1 MLKYWLWLTTRK
13 GLGARSAYLVVRHF
27 SSPQAAYFADPK
39 AYEAID
45 GLRDPSALLDKDLRE
60 PEKILRDCY
69 EKGIS
74 ILTLQDA
81 AYPQRLL
88 AVDDPPLVLYYKG
101 MMPDLNGP
109 VIGVVGTRN
118 ASLYGLTQ
126 ARRMGYGLSRCGG
139 IVVSGGAKGIDTEA
153 LRGAL
158 LGGSPVVAVLGCGAD
173 IAYPAANR
181 SLFQD
186 IQSHGCLLS
195 ELPPG
200 TQPRQEFFPVRNRII
215 SGLTL
220 GVLVVEAPAKSG
232 ALITAQRALDQGR
245 DVFALPANIGQASGD
260 GNLQLLRDGAILVRD
275 PWEVLQEYERQY
287 PEAVRERDCAG
298 WDAGPEPREE
308 PPEKAE
314 RSPVKSRSAA
324 KKPVDKAESRN
335 YIDAKKIMGA
345 LTPDEQ
351 RVVTLLE
358 AGPIHID
365 ALSEQ
370 LQQPAGCVLALLTM
384 LEVKGHIQ
392 RLPGRMFSLAEA
404 ENQ

>member
-13 GLGARSAYLVVRHF
+13 GLGRRGAYLVSRHF
-27 SSPQAAYFADPK
+27 PSPQAAYFADPK

-45 GLRDPSALLDKDLRE
+45 GLRDPAPLLDKSLQE
-60 PEKILRDCY
+60 PERILRSCY

-74 ILTLQDA
+74 ILTIQDA
-81 AYPQRLL
+81 VYPQRLL
-88 AVDDPPLVLYYKG
+88 ATDDPPLVLYYNG

-118 ASLYGLTQ
+118 ASLYGMTQ
-126 ARRMGYGLSRCGG
+126 ARRMGYGLSRCGS

-158 LGGSPVVAVLGCGAD
+158 LGGSPVVAVLGCGVD
-173 IAYPAANR
+173 VVYPMSNR
-181 SLFQD
+181 SLFRD
-186 IQSHGCLLS
+186 IRDHGCLIS

-200 TQPRQEFFPVRNRII
+200 TQPRPDHFPIRNRII
-215 SGLTL
+215 SGLSM
-220 GVLVVEAPAKSG
+220 GVLVVEAPVKSG

-245 DVFALPANIGQASGD
+245 DVFALPANLGQTTGD

-275 PWEVLQEYERQY
+275 PWELLEEYARQF
-287 PEAVRERDCAG
+287 PETVRNRDCSG
-298 WDAGPEPREE
+298 WDSAVGLPVETTELA
-308 PPEKAE
+308 EKSTE
-314 RSPVKSRSAA
+314 TVVSPT
-324 KKPVDKAESRN
+324 KKAVDKAENRN
-335 YIDAKKIMGA
+335 YIDAKKIMDT

-351 RVVTLLE
+351 QVVLALE
-358 AGPIHID
+358 AGPVHID

-392 RLPGRMFSLAEA
+392 HLPGRKFALAQA
-404 ENQ
+404 EKQ

>member
-13 GLGARSAYLVVRHF
+13 GLGPRSAYLAARHF

-45 GLRDPSALLDKDLRE
+45 GLRNPSALLDKDLRE
-60 PEKILRDCY
+60 PEKILRECY

-74 ILTLQDA
+74 ILTMQDA

-101 MMPDLNGP
+101 VMPDLNGP

-118 ASLYGLTQ
+118 ASLYGMTQ

-139 IVVSGGAKGIDTEA
+139 VVVSGGAKGIDTEA

-158 LGGSPVVAVLGCGAD
+158 LGGSPVVAVLGCGVD
-173 IAYPAANR
+173 IAYPASNR
-181 SLFQD
+181 SLFRD
-186 IQSHGCLLS
+186 IQNHGCLLS

-200 TQPRQEFFPVRNRII
+200 TQPRGEFFPVRNRII
-215 SGLTL
+215 SGVSL

-232 ALITAQRALDQGR
+232 ALITVQRALDQGR
-245 DVFALPANIGQASGD
+245 DVFALPANVGQTPGD
-260 GNLQLLRDGAILVRD
+260 GNLQLLRDGASLVRD
-275 PWEVLQEYERQY
+275 PWEVLQEYGRQY
-287 PEAVRERDCAG
+287 PDAVRERDCGG
-298 WDAGPEPREE
+298 WDTGPQIRESE
-308 PPEKAE
+308 PEK
-314 RSPVKSRSAA
+314 PVKSLEKPASTA
-324 KKPVDKAESRN
+324 KKPVDKAENRN
-335 YIDAKKIMGA
+335 YIDAKKIMDG
-345 LTPDEQ
+345 LTADAQ
-351 RVVTLLE
+351 RVVLQLE
-358 AGPIHID
+358 AGPVHID

-392 RLPGRMFSLAEA
+392 RLPGRRFSLAEA